1 VKAWASD
8 PWHPEPVL
16 EPRFRWSFP
25 ESSPVDPELLT
36 AARDRGLAE
45 RIAPLL
51 VRRGVLH
58 RDDLAAWFGEPLA
71 GLHDPRLLPDADRV
85 IDRLVTARDRG
96 ERVMV
101 FGDFD
106 ADGLDGLAI
115 LVIALRRFGV
125 DVEPYVPSRLE
136 EGHGLSIAAIERAV
150 VAGIGLIVTVDCGTS
165 SAPEIEIAAA
175 RGIDVIVTDHHRVP
189 SELPPAFA
197 VVNPHR
203 SDSVYPDARLA
214 GSGVAFKVAQLLLAG
229 LPGGADAALELTDL
243 ATVGT
248 VADVAPIVGEN
259 RAIAR
264 LGIERLR
271 SNPRPGIAALLE
283 RASIAPASVD
293 LDTIA
298 YSLAPRLNAAGRVG
312 EALEAARLLLATDA
326 TEAAAHADAL
336 EAANKTRRD
345 LTVTA
350 VAEARALVATEPD
363 RPASIVRGPW
373 PVGIVGL
380 VAARLAEDRA
390 RPAVVGAELGDTIR
404 ASCRSDGSVDLAAA
418 LATCADL
425 FVRHGGH
432 AGAAGFE
439 IATDRWPEFV
449 ERFEAIAAVHVPA
462 DPRTVLRI
470 DLAVPALDVDY
481 RLLHELAGLAP
492 YGPGNPEPLVAVLGL
507 TVTRVRVAGDD
518 HTSLTLK
525 RDRDVLDGIA
535 FGRADIAALV
545 HEGDRIDVVAR
556 VASRVFGGFESLQ
569 LEIRDAAPS
578 GSHPEA
584 AAVLAAPAP
593 LLAGSAS

>member
-1 VKAWASD
+1 VSAA
-8 PWHPEPVL
+8 WHPDEVL

-25 ESSPVDPELLT
+25 ESSPVHPELLT
-36 AARDRGLAE
+36 AALERGLAE
-45 RIAPLL
+45 RMTGLL
-51 VRRGVLH
+51 ARRGVVDVAGLT
-58 RDDLAAWFGEPLA
+58 AWFAEPLA
-71 GLHDPRLLPDADRV
+71 GLHDPRLLPDADRLLE
-85 IDRLVTARDRG
+85 RLTRARDQG

-125 DVEPYVPSRLE
+125 DVEPYVPSRLD
-136 EGHGLSIAAIERAV
+136 EGHGLSVAAIDTAAA
-150 VAGIGLIVTVDCGTS
+150 AGQSVIVTVDCGTS
-165 SAPEIEIAAA
+165 SAPEIGVAAA

-189 SELPPAFA
+189 PELPPAYA
-197 VVNPHR
+197 LVNPQR
-203 SDSVYPDARLA
+203 ADSFYPDTRLA
-214 GSGVAFKVAQLLLAG
+214 GSGVAFKVAQLLLAD
-229 LPGGADAALELTDL
+229 LPGGPAAALDLADL

-264 LGIERLR
+264 LGLERLR
-271 SNPRPGIAALLE
+271 NDPRPGFAALLA
-283 RASIAPASVD
+283 RARIAPEAVD

-298 YSLAPRLNAAGRVG
+298 FALAPRLNAAGRVG
-312 EALEAARLLLATDA
+312 EALEAARLLLAPDGET
-326 TEAAAHADAL
+326 AAAHAETL
-336 EAANKTRRD
+336 ETANQTRRD
-345 LTVTA
+345 LTVTV
-350 VAEARALVATEPD
+350 VAEARALVAANPD

-373 PVGIVGL
+373 PVGIIGL

-390 RPAVVGAELGDTIR
+390 RPAVVGAELGATIR
-404 ASCRSDGSVDLAAA
+404 ASCRSDGSVDLGAA
-418 LATCADL
+418 LAECADL
-425 FVRHGGH
+425 FARHGGH

-439 IATDRWPEFV
+439 LEVGRWPEFV
-449 ERFEAIAAVHVPA
+449 ERFERIAAQAVPP

-481 RLLHELAGLAP
+481 RLLRDLAGLTP

-507 TVTRVRVAGDD
+507 TVIRVRLAADD
-518 HTSLTLK
+518 HTSLTLR

-545 HEGDRIDVVAR
+545 QEGDRIDVVAR
-556 VASRVFGGFESLQ
+556 LASRTFGGFESLQ

-584 AAVLAAPAP
+584 AAVLAGPAAA
-593 LLAGSAS
+593 LVGSQS

>member
-1 VKAWASD
+1 M
-8 PWHPEPVL
+8 L

-25 ESSPVDPELLT
+25 ESSPIAPELLT
-36 AARDRGLAE
+36 AALEQGLAQ
-45 RIAPLL
+45 RMTGLL
-51 VRRGVLH
+51 ARRGVVDVAGLT
-58 RDDLAAWFGEPLA
+58 AWFAEPLA
-71 GLHDPRLLPDADRV
+71 GLHDPGLLPDAALV
-85 IDRLVTARDRG
+85 VDRLTHARARG

-115 LVIALRRFGV
+115 LVLALRRLGL

-136 EGHGLSIAAIERAV
+136 EGHGLSVAAVDA
-150 VAGIGLIVTVDCGTS
+150 AAAGGIGLIITVDCGTS
-165 SAPEIEIAAA
+165 SAAEIAEAA
-175 RGIDVIVTDHHRVP
+175 RRGIDVIVTDHHRVP
-189 SELPPAFA
+189 AELPPALA

-203 SDSVYPDARLA
+203 ADSRYPDPRLA
-214 GSGVAFKVAQLLLAG
+214 GSGVAFKVAHLLL
-229 LPGGADAALELTDL
+229 GAVPIDLTDL
-243 ATVGT
+243 ATLGT

-264 LGIERLR
+264 LGLERLR
-271 SNPRPGIAALLE
+271 TNPRPGIAALLA
-283 RASIAPASVD
+283 RARIAPGAVD

-298 YSLAPRLNAAGRVG
+298 FALAPRLNAAGRVG
-312 EALEAARLLLATDA
+312 ESLEAARLLLAETPE
-326 TEAAAHADAL
+326 EAVVHADAL
-336 EAANKTRRD
+336 ETANQTRRD
-345 LTVTA
+345 LTVTVLA
-350 VAEARALVATEPD
+350 AARELVASTPD

-373 PVGIVGL
+373 PVGIIGL
-380 VAARLAEDRA
+380 VAARLADDRA

-418 LATCADL
+418 LTDCADL
-425 FVRHGGH
+425 FTRHGGH

-439 IATDRWPEFV
+439 IPAGRWPEFV
-449 ERFEAIAAVHVPA
+449 ERFEEIAALAVPA

-470 DLAVPALDVDY
+470 DLALPALDVDY
-481 RLLHELAGLAP
+481 RLLRELASLTP

-518 HTSLTLK
+518 HTSLTLR

-545 HEGDRIDVVAR
+545 QEGDRIDVVAR
-556 VASRVFGGFESLQ
+556 LASRVFGGFESLQ

-578 GSHPEA
+578 GAHPEA
-584 AAVLAAPAP
+584 AHVLAG
-593 LLAGSAS
+593 AGSGLLVVAS